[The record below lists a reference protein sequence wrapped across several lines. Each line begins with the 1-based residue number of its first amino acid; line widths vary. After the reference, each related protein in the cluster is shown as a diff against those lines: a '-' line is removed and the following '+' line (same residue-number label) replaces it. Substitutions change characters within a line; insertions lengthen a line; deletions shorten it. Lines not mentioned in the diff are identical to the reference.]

1 MLVFEETRALHIR
14 PVGPFDLGRVARLHR
29 RCFTEAWSRRD
40 LAHLLAMPGT
50 FGLLARLQEPR
61 RFVLDPRRDVG
72 FAICRV
78 AADESEL
85 LSIGVAPEWR
95 GRGIAAALLEAALAR
110 CRALGA
116 RRMFLEVDVDNR
128 PAQHLYER
136 FGFTRVGLRPDYYRH
151 ADGRRSDAWTMRR
164 ELATP
169 EAEPIRRAAGD
180 GV

>member
-1 MLVFEETRALHIR
+1 MLAVPATRGLRIR
-14 PVGPFDLGRVARLHR
+14 PVGPFDLGRLARLHR
-29 RCFTEAWSRRD
+29 RCFTEAWGRSD

-50 FGLLARLQEPR
+50 FGLLARLQEHR
-61 RFVLDPRRDVG
+61 RLVLEPRRDVG

-95 GRGIAAALLEAALAR
+95 GRGVGAALLEAAMAR
-110 CRALGA
+110 CRELGA

-128 PAQHLYER
+128 AAQKLYER

-151 ADGRRSDAWTMRR
+151 GDGRRSDAWTMRCQLMG
-164 ELATP
+164 EGQATP
-169 EAEPIRRAAGD
+169 PAD
-180 GV
+180 